1 MAAADPADAQ
11 VRSRGKAA
19 RGRFGAVWQG
29 VQGNISRL
37 LKELR
42 LHGVSG
48 DGRRWRVAGLQTN
61 RTVTAP
67 VSANSVG
74 EFAG

>member
-42 LHGVSG
+42 LYGVCHG
-48 DGRRWRVAGLQTN
+48 GRRRVAGLQTN